1 MTVDELVQALGALA
15 SPQRLR
21 VLAELGQES
30 VHVSELARRVGMS
43 RPLLYGHLTKLEQA
57 GLVTSH
63 HSVSP
68 DGKALRHYEVVPFD
82 LRVTP
87 AIVAAA
93 IAETPEEGP

>member
-1 MTVDELVQALGALA
+1 MTVEELTQVLGALA

-21 VLAELGQES
+21 VLAELGHES

-57 GLVTSH
+57 GLVASH

-82 LRVTP
+82 LHVTP
-87 AIVAAA
+87 AIVARA
-93 IAETPEEGP
+93 IADTPEEGP

>member
-1 MTVDELVQALGALA
+1 MTAEELTQVLGALA

-21 VLAELGQES
+21 VLAELGHES

-57 GLVTSH
+57 GLVVSH

-82 LRVTP
+82 LHVTP
-87 AIVAAA
+87 AIVARALA
-93 IAETPEEGP
+93 HTPEEGP

>member
-1 MTVDELVQALGALA
+1 
-15 SPQRLR
+15 
-21 VLAELGQES
+21 
-30 VHVSELARRVGMS
+30 MS

-57 GLVTSH
+57 GLVVSH

-93 IAETPEEGP
+93 FAETPEEGP

>member
-1 MTVDELVQALGALA
+1 VTVDELVRALGALA

-57 GLVTSH
+57 GLVVSH

-82 LRVTP
+82 LHVTP

-93 IAETPEEGP
+93 IDETPEEGP